1 MISREVSNPK
11 EELVQVERKITKT
24 LDTLFTLC
32 SEVEFKDEI
41 MHQYLQEYMD
51 MNLISIQGGLTVVM
65 PLLGWRVHRKT
76 TKGYIWR

>member
-32 SEVEFKDEI
+32 SEVEFKDENHVSVFTRI
-41 MHQYLQEYMD
+41 YGYEFDKYT
-51 MNLISIQGGLTVVM
+51 GGIDGRYATIGLESSS
-65 PLLGWRVHRKT
+65 
-76 TKGYIWR
+76 